1 MNYADIFSFWNKLTD
16 DQQQILSSEIYEK
29 FFENGTT
36 INNFNN
42 NCKGIIAVKKG
53 ELRVF
58 IVSKEGREITLYRV
72 GQGDVCVL
80 SASCLMDSI
89 VFDILIEAIG
99 DTEVYVI
106 PSKQLSYIIDQNP
119 QVGLYIYKNATEKFT
134 KVMWTMQQLLFMKVD
149 QRLADFIWNETIRQ
163 NSNIINVTHDEIAK
177 QIGSAREVVSRII
190 KYFANEGIL
199 SLKRGQIELLDKN
212 KLKKIME

>member
-119 QVGLYIYKNATEKFT
+119 QVGLYIYKNATKKFT

-163 NSNIINVTHDEIAK
+163 NSNIINVTHDDIAK

>member
-42 NCKGIIAVKKG
+42 NCKGIFAVKKG

-58 IVSKEGREITLYRV
+58 IVSKEGREITLYRL

-89 VFDILIEAIG
+89 VFDIFIEAIG